1 MTASKAS
8 DDRIA
13 FGLIAVAVV
22 TAVVVV
28 APAAAQTGTSR
39 STTAAP
45 SKASEGDRLNQRV
58 DELLRAGRAAEALP
72 IAQRVVEISER
83 TLGREHPRT
92 LMSVNILAEL
102 HRGQGR
108 YADAEPL
115 HRGVLDA
122 RERVLGRTHP
132 DTLASVNSLAGL
144 YRAQARFAE
153 AELLYLRALTASEQ
167 VRGGEHPDTLIMV
180 SNLAA
185 LYGDQGRYSE
195 AEPLF
200 RRALEASERLL
211 GRDHRDTLITLGNLA
226 ALYKEQG
233 RFSESEPL
241 FRRAMEASERVR
253 GAEHP
258 NTLIAISNLATAYSD
273 LRRYSEAEAL
283 YRRALEAS
291 ERVLGRDHP
300 STLITLANLATLYG
314 DQDNFAEAEPL
325 YRRVLEA
332 SERVRGRDHP
342 NTMTLVNNL
351 AGFYEEQGRSAEA
364 APLLQRALETR
375 RRVLGSDHPYTLRSA
390 VELVSNY
397 LDRPS
402 PSAEVMTPARL
413 LLAGLR
419 RRRDAGGAEQLAR
432 VQRDREASTAA
443 QRFILFADSAW
454 SAAASLPDQRNGLRA
469 ESFEALQD
477 AIVGAADRSIAQQAA
492 RRYASGRS
500 GHLAALL
507 VERQQA
513 EDEWSQIDSDIAGS
527 FADGPSSTV
536 DRRAALRTRLE
547 QVQSRIGAIDAQLR
561 VAAPDYFSLIRP
573 TTVDVAAAQA
583 LLAPD
588 EALLLTVPSAYG
600 THIVAVT
607 RDGILW
613 HRSEW
618 NAARVGHAVQQ
629 LRWDAAQSNGTA
641 EQIAAEELAILNG
654 RPRRFDRATAYALYQ
669 QVVAPVAA
677 VLRGKRQ
684 IYVAAGGT
692 LATIPFALLVTAP
705 PTGDDDNAEALR
717 NTQWFG
723 DEVSLI
729 HIPSV
734 QSLSLLRRAAA
745 VPSHV
750 DGFFGVGDPVL
761 NGVAQS
767 RGRGVTR
774 SAAVATR
781 MFRPGRTRD
790 GGPVIDLAVMREMAR
805 LPGTALELE
814 AVRSALGAPRSSLLL
829 DTRATEANVRAAD
842 LSNAR
847 ILLFSTHG
855 LTASQAAG
863 VNEAGLV
870 LTPPGEALD
879 GNDGFLAASEVTT
892 LRLNADWVI
901 LSACNTATGEQGEGL
916 GGLARA
922 FFYAGARN
930 LLASH
935 WPVSDD
941 VAPILI
947 TRTLTLERGG
957 TPRAEAFR
965 LAMREIRMDNSHD
978 AINQSWA
985 HPFYWAPFVLVG
997 DGGTTRASALQVAAA
1012 DIRAKLFEP

>member
-1 MTASKAS
+1 MIASKLCDNRS
-8 DDRIA
+8 A
-13 FGLIAVAVV
+13 FGRIAVAFVIA
-22 TAVVVV
+22 AVVA
-28 APAAAQTGTSR
+28 APATAQTGTSVPA
-39 STTAAP
+39 TAAT
-45 SKASEGDRLNQRV
+45 SKANEADRLYQRV
-58 DELLRAGRAAEALP
+58 ADLARAGRHEEAAP
-72 IAQRVVEISER
+72 IARRVLEIRER
-83 TLGREHPRT
+83 TLGREHPQT
-92 LMSVNILAEL
+92 LMSVNALAEL
-102 HRGQGR
+102 YRAQGG
-108 YADAEPL
+108 YAEAEPL
-115 HRGVLDA
+115 HRRALDA
-122 RERVLGRTHP
+122 RDRMLGRSHP
-132 DTLASVNSLAGL
+132 DSLTSVNNLAGL
-144 YRAQARFAE
+144 YRDQARYAE
-153 AELLYLRALTASEQ
+153 AEPLYLRALTASEQ
-167 VRGGEHPDTLIMV
+167 VRGVEHPDTLILL
-180 SNLAA
+180 SNLAT
-185 LYGDQGRYSE
+185 LYGAQGRYSE
-195 AEPLF
+195 AEPLV

-233 RFSESEPL
+233 RFSESLPL

-258 NTLIAISNLATAYSD
+258 NTLIAISNLASAYHD
-273 LRRYSEAEAL
+273 QRRYAEAELL

-300 STLITLANLATLYG
+300 GTLITLANLATLYG

-325 YRRVLEA
+325 YRRALEA

-342 NTMTLVNNL
+342 NTVTMVNNL
-351 AGFYEEQGRSAEA
+351 AGFYEEQGRSADA
-364 APLLQRALETR
+364 ALLLQRALETR
-375 RRVLGSDHPYTLRSA
+375 LRVLGGSHPYTLRSA
-390 VELVSNY
+390 EELVGNY
-397 LDRPS
+397 LDQPMHD
-402 PSAEVMTPARL
+402 AEVLTPARL

-419 RRRDAGGAEQLAR
+419 RRRDAGGADQLAR

-443 QRFILFADSAW
+443 QRFVLFADSAW
-454 SAAASLPDQRNGLRA
+454 SAAASLPDQRDGLRA
-469 ESFEALQD
+469 ETFEALQD
-477 AIVGAADRSIAQQAA
+477 AVVGAADRSIAQQAA
-492 RRYASGRS
+492 RRYASGRN
-500 GHLAALL
+500 GDLAGLL

-513 EDEWSQIDSDIAGS
+513 EDEWSQIDQDMAGS
-527 FADGPSSTV
+527 FADGPGSTI
-536 DRRAALRTRLE
+536 DHRATLRARLE
-547 QVQSRIGAIDAQLR
+547 QVQSRIGVIDARLR
-561 VAAPDYFSLIRP
+561 VDAPDYFSLIRP
-573 TTVDVAAAQA
+573 TTVDVAAAQ
-583 LLAPD
+583 LLLDSD

-600 THIVAVT
+600 THNIAVT
-607 RDGILW
+607 RDSIQW
-613 HRSEW
+613 ERADW
-618 NAARVGHAVQQ
+618 NAARVGEAVQQ

-641 EQIAAEELAILNG
+641 EQIATEELAILNG

-705 PTGDDDNAEALR
+705 PTGADDDAEALR
-717 NTQWFG
+717 ATRWFG
-723 DEVSLI
+723 DDVALI

-745 VPSHV
+745 VPRQV

-761 NGVAQS
+761 NGVAQG
-767 RGRGVTR
+767 RGRGVLR
-774 SAAVATR
+774 STTVASR

-805 LPGTALELE
+805 LPGTARELE
-814 AVRSALGAPRSSLLL
+814 AVRSALGAPPSSLLL
-829 DTRATEANVRAAD
+829 DARATEANVRAAD

-863 VNEAGLV
+863 VDEAGLV
-870 LTPPGEALD
+870 LTPPSEALD

-892 LRLNADWVI
+892 LQLNADWVI

-947 TRTLTLERGG
+947 TRTLTLERSG

-965 LAMREIRMDNSHD
+965 LAMREIRMDTSHD

-997 DGGTTRASALQVAAA
+997 DGGSNR
-1012 DIRAKLFEP
+1012 PGH